1 MATRS
6 KDLRQRVLQAAEA
19 VLDRDGSVG
28 PLELL
33 QQMRLL
39 EPVHVQGWRK
49 GNKYYTPLEPSI
61 QCGPKKLNDTYRYF
75 HDWIEERGLQPLE
88 ASYVRSGLKGNEE
101 LQVTQDADPEREAF
115 FRTHYAPAGL
125 SQRKAKQLEKKL
137 SKAPDLV
144 VYQLVS
150 KSATC
155 SECEAELW
163 KGELLYMEKGQPLC
177 LSCADMDHLE
187 FLPSGDATLTRR
199 ARKHSPLS
207 AIVVRFARAR
217 KRYERQGILVTH
229 DAIAQA
235 EADCLNDA
243 DQRAARREQDVQRR
257 RREDHKL
264 VEEMTKAILAEYP
277 NCPATEAR
285 GIAEHTA
292 QRGSGRVGRSAAG
305 RELDPNA
312 LDLAV
317 GAWIRH
323 NHTKYDTL
331 LMQGTDRRM
340 ARRMVRDQ
348 IGEVLSKWSG
358 A

>member
-1 MATRS
+1 MATRL
-6 KDLRQRVLQAAEA
+6 KDLRQRVVQGAEA

-49 GNKYYTPLEPSI
+49 GSEYYTSLEPHI
-61 QCGPKKLNDTYRYF
+61 QCGPKKLDDTYRYF
-75 HDWIEERGLQPLE
+75 HDWIAERGLQPVE

-101 LQVTQDADPEREAF
+101 LQVTEDADPEREAF
-115 FRTHYAPAGL
+115 FRTHYAPTGL
-125 SQRKAKQLEKKL
+125 TERKTKQLQKKL
-137 SKAPDLV
+137 NKAPDLV
-144 VYQLVS
+144 VYQMVS
-150 KSATC
+150 ESATC
-155 SECEAELW
+155 NECQTELW

-177 LSCADMDHLE
+177 LLCADMDHLE

-235 EADCLNDA
+235 EADCLDDA
-243 DQRAARREQDVQRR
+243 DQRAARREQDVHRR
-257 RREDHKL
+257 RREDLKF
-264 VEEMTKAILAEYP
+264 VEQMTEALLAEYP
-277 NCPATEAR
+277 NCPAEEAR
-285 GIAEHTA
+285 RIAEHTA

-305 RELDPNA
+305 CELDPNA

-323 NHTKYDTL
+323 NHTEYDTL

-348 IGEVLSKWSG
+348 IGEVLAKWSG
-358 A
+358 E